1 MLSKNEAKYIQSLS
15 RKKQRQEEKLFVA
28 EGVKLVGEL
37 MEARYPLR
45 KIYATAEWIAMHPQ
59 AGATEISEEEL
70 ERLSALP
77 SPNQVI
83 AIAEQQAATGDPV
96 LKGKLTLALDGIQDP
111 GNFGTIIR
119 IADWFGI
126 DQIICSED
134 TVELYN
140 AKVIQS
146 TMGSFIRVK
155 VWYRALADI
164 LSTTGNIPVYGALL
178 AGNSIYETATP
189 NEAVLLIGNEGKGIN
204 RELLPYISVPITIP
218 RFGQAESL
226 NAAVATGIIV
236 SAMKSGWK

>member
-37 MEARYPLR
+37 IGAQYPLR
-45 KIYATAEWIAMHPQ
+45 KIYATAEWIALHPQ
-59 AGATEISEEEL
+59 AGATEISQEEL

-83 AIAEQQAATGDPV
+83 AIAEQRAETGEPV
-96 LKGKLTLALDGIQDP
+96 LTGKLTLALDGIQDP

-126 DQIICSED
+126 GEIICSED

-140 AKVIQS
+140 PKVIQA

-155 VWYRALADI
+155 VWYRPLVDVI
-164 LSTTGNIPVYGALL
+164 STANNIPVYGALL
-178 AGNSIYETATP
+178 EGTSIYEVAAP
-189 NEAVLLIGNEGKGIN
+189 GEAILLIGNEGKGIN
-204 RELLPYISVPITIP
+204 RELLPHISVPITIP
-218 RFGQAESL
+218 RFGHAESL

>member
-28 EGVKLVGEL
+28 EGVKLLDEL
-37 MEARYPLR
+37 LQAQYPLR
-45 KIYATAEWIAMHPQ
+45 KIYATAEWIALHPQ
-59 AGATEISEEEL
+59 VAATEISQDEL

-83 AIAEQQAATGDPV
+83 AIAEQRAETAGPV

-126 DQIICSED
+126 DEVICSED

-140 AKVIQS
+140 PKVIQS

-155 VWYRALADI
+155 VRYLPLVDVI
-164 LSTTGNIPVYGALL
+164 STAAVPVYGALL
-178 AGNSIYETATP
+178 EGSSIYEIATP
-189 NEAVLLIGNEGKGIN
+189 AEAMLLIGNEGNGIN
-204 RELLPYISVPITIP
+204 RELLPHISVPVTIP
-218 RFGQAESL
+218 RFGHAESL